1 MIDAQA
7 MQYPRITK
15 TRRIMDLN
23 GLWKFKF
30 DPDGIGIKDNWTN
43 GLEDTIAMPV
53 PASFNDFFTDKGSR
67 EYTGDFWY
75 EKEFLVPGEWEGME
89 IALRFECATHRA
101 TVYVNGKEITS
112 HEGGFLPFLARIGD
126 VVRFNEV
133 NKVVVKLN
141 NELSF
146 TSLPA
151 GATKTLKNGTKITK
165 PFFDFY
171 NYSGLNRAV
180 RLIAVPKE
188 SVLDLAVSHRI
199 IGADT
204 QTYYEVLTSGENRVR
219 VTVYDR
225 AGEIVA
231 ESEGKRGTI
240 KIQNTKLW
248 RVGDGYLYIFRISIE
263 SGDGELI
270 DEYYEDIGIRTVEVK
285 KREIL
290 INGEPV
296 YLKGFGKHEDSDIIG
311 RGFSLAVAKRDF
323 ELMRWIGAN
332 SFRTSHYPYSEEIM
346 QMADRAGFL
355 VIDEVAAVGMFESL
369 TNFLEASSGKQTD
382 FFAREIVQTET
393 KENHLR
399 ALAELIARDKNHAC
413 AIAWSLFNE
422 PETTSDSAVEYFDDI
437 FKAARRLDPQK
448 RPRTFA
454 LIMNSTPNKCK
465 CHKFTDIIA
474 LNRYFGWYLSGGYEL
489 SDAKDTFIEELK
501 KWEEIEPDKPII
513 FTEFGADTI
522 AGIHKLPSVMWSE
535 EYQEEYLKTQFE
547 VFDMFDSV
555 KGEQVWNFADFQT
568 TEGVMRADGNKK
580 GIFTRSRQPKRA
592 AYLLK
597 DRWKSLPTD
606 YKSDRRKAAD

>member
-30 DPDGIGIKDNWTN
+30 DPDGIGIEKNWIN

-53 PASFNDFFTDKGSR
+53 PASFNDFFTDKVSR

-75 EKEFLVPGEWEGME
+75 EKEFIVPGEWKGME
-89 IALRFECATHRA
+89 TALRFECATHRA

-126 VVRFNEV
+126 VVKFNEV

-204 QTYYEVLTSGENRVR
+204 QTDYEVLTSGENRVR
-219 VTVYDR
+219 ITVYDR

-270 DEYYEDIGIRTVEVK
+270 DEYYEDIGIRTVEVE

-382 FFAREIVQTET
+382 FFAREIVQIET
-393 KENHLR
+393 RENHLR
-399 ALAELIARDKNHAC
+399 ALAELIARDKNRAC
-413 AIAWSLFNE
+413 VIAWSLFNE

-437 FKAARRLDPQK
+437 FKAAHRLDPQK

-465 CHKFTDIIA
+465 CHKFADIIA
-474 LNRYFGWYLSGGYEL
+474 LNRYFGWYLSGGCEL
-489 SDAKDTFIEELK
+489 SDAKDAFIEELK

-597 DRWKSLPTD
+597 DRWQGLPPD